1 MAMSEERFARL
12 NEDMAR
18 LAQVSDQL
26 AQIVMEMRQVVVLSE
41 RRLTLAEERMARHEE
56 QMARHEERMEEIDR
70 EAAQTRRMFIRACEQ
85 LGLFDDDADLVTPV
99 LVLPH
104 LSGRDFGRPR
114 RRNLEG

>member
-1 MAMSEERFARL
+1 MAMNEERFARL

-56 QMARHEERMEEIDR
+56 RMAEIDR
-70 EAAQTRRMFIRACEQ
+70 EAAQTRNMFIRACER
-85 LGLFDDDADLVTPV
+85 LGAVRRRLGPVTPI
-99 LVLPH
+99 LAFLH
-104 LSGRDFGRPR
+104 QGGGDFGWPR